1 MYEAFLKLNEL
12 MDNRFTQESLFY
24 IAFGHDLCKIDIY
37 KPKEQWYKEQDPDTK
52 KDVWKS
58 RPGWEIVDSFP
69 IGHGEKSVIL
79 LSKYVELT
87 MEEMLAIRYH
97 MGGFEIGNQLDPIG
111 RNSYNAAQG
120 ITPLVRMAHCADLM
134 AVTMTQ

>member
-1 MYEAFLKLNEL
+1 
-12 MDNRFTQESLFY
+12 
-24 IAFGHDLCKIDIY
+24 
-37 KPKEQWYKEQDPDTK
+37 
-52 KDVWKS
+52 
-58 RPGWEIVDSFP
+58 
-69 IGHGEKSVIL
+69 
-79 LSKYVELT
+79 

-120 ITPLVRMAHCADLM
+120 ITPLVRMSHCADLM